1 MGGNQQLQRGLEQ
14 RHITLMSLGAAIGVG
29 LFLGSATAIRLA
41 GPAILISYIIGGFAI
56 LIIMRALGEMAVYNP
71 VSGSFSRYAKDYLG
85 PLAGYITGWN
95 YWFLWVVTC
104 MAEITA
110 VGVYMKMWFP
120 DTASWIW
127 ALAALIVMTLVN
139 LIAVK
144 AYGEFEFWFALIKI
158 VAILAMIFMGLGVII
173 FGIGN
178 GGVAVGI
185 SNLWSNG
192 GFAPNGVTGVLM
204 SLQMVMF
211 AYLGVEMIGV
221 TAGEAKNPKKVIPR
235 AIDTVFWRIL
245 LFYVGALFVIMSIY
259 PWNEIGEN
267 GSPFVL
273 MFEKIGIGPAA
284 GIINFVVLTAALSS
298 CNSGIFSTGRMLF
311 NLAEQKQASASFKKI
326 SGTGVPSKAI
336 LFSAFLLLIGVLL
349 NYLVPEK
356 VFIWVTSISTF
367 GAVWTWGIILL
378 SQLKFR
384 KSLSKGEV
392 SRLTYKA
399 LLYPLGS
406 YLVLAFLVLVL
417 ALMAYFPDT
426 RIALIVGPIW
436 VISLVFIYYKKG
448 FHKTIRNK
456 PFFHFQNEI
465 KGLIFSNI
473 FLKPSGNLF

>member
-29 LFLGSATAIRLA
+29 LFLGSATAIQLA
-41 GPAILISYIIGGFAI
+41 GPAILISYIVGGMAI
-56 LIIMRALGEMAVYNP
+56 FIIMRALGEMAVHNP

-110 VGVYMKMWFP
+110 VGVYMQMWYP
-120 DTASWIW
+120 DTAPWIW
-127 ALAALIVMTLVN
+127 ALAALAIMTLVN

-158 VAILAMIFMGLGVII
+158 VAILAMIFVGLGVIL
-173 FGIGN
+173 FGLGN
-178 GGVAVGI
+178 DGIAVGI

-192 GFAPNGVTGVLM
+192 GFAPNGVTGIFM

-221 TAGEAKNPKKVIPR
+221 TAGEAKNPKTVIPK

-259 PWNEIGEN
+259 PWNEIGSN

-284 GIINFVVLTAALSS
+284 GVINFVVLTAALSS

-311 NLAEQKQASASFKKI
+311 NLAQQKQAPNSFAKI
-326 SGTGVPSKAI
+326 SRTGVPSKAI
-336 LFSAFLLLIGVLL
+336 IFSAILLLVGVVL

-384 KSLSKGEV
+384 KTLTKGEV
-392 SRLTYKA
+392 SRLSYKA
-399 LLYPLGS
+399 LFYPFGS

-417 ALMAYFPDT
+417 GLMAYFPDT

-436 VISLVFIYYKKG
+436 IIGLVFVYYKKG
-448 FHKTIRNK
+448 FHKRK
-456 PFFHFQNEI
+456 
-465 KGLIFSNI
+465 
-473 FLKPSGNLF
+473 

>member
-29 LFLGSATAIRLA
+29 LFLGSATAIQLA
-41 GPAILISYIIGGFAI
+41 GPAILISYIVGGIAI
-56 LIIMRALGEMAVYNP
+56 FIIMRALGEMAVHNP

-110 VGVYMKMWFP
+110 VGVYMKMWYP

-127 ALAALIVMTLVN
+127 ALAALVIMTLVN

-158 VAILAMIFMGLGVII
+158 IAILAMIFVGLGVIL
-173 FGIGN
+173 FGLGN

-192 GFAPNGVTGVLM
+192 GFAPNGVTGIFM

-221 TAGEAKNPKKVIPR
+221 TAGEAKNPKTVIPK

-245 LFYVGALFVIMSIY
+245 IFYVGALFVIMSIY
-259 PWNEIGEN
+259 PWNEVGAN

-311 NLAEQKQASASFKKI
+311 NLAEQKQAPNSFARI
-326 SGTGVPSKAI
+326 SRTGVPSKAI
-336 LFSAFLLLIGVLL
+336 IFSAFLLLVGVVL

-384 KSLSKGEV
+384 KTLTKGEV
-392 SRLTYKA
+392 SRLSYKA
-399 LLYPLGS
+399 LFYPIGS
-406 YLVLAFLVLVL
+406 YLALAFLVLVL
-417 ALMAYFPDT
+417 GLMAYFPDT

-436 VISLVFIYYKKG
+436 IIGLVFVYYKKG
-448 FHKTIRNK
+448 FHK
-456 PFFHFQNEI
+456 
-465 KGLIFSNI
+465 S
-473 FLKPSGNLF
+473 

>member
-41 GPAILISYIIGGFAI
+41 GPAILFSYIIGGLVI
-56 LIIMRALGEMAVYNP
+56 LIIMRSLGEMAVHNP
-71 VSGSFSRYAKDYLG
+71 VSGSFSRYAQNYLG

-110 VGVYMKMWFP
+110 VGVYMQMWYP
-120 DTASWIW
+120 NTPAWVW
-127 ALAALIVMTLVN
+127 ALAALVMMTIVN

-158 VAILAMIFMGLGVII
+158 IAILAMIFVGFGVII

-178 GGVAVGI
+178 GGIAVGI

-192 GFAPNGVTGVLM
+192 GFAPNGITGILM

-221 TAGEAKNPKKVIPR
+221 TAGEAKNPKTVIPR

-245 LFYVGALFVIMSIY
+245 IFYVGALFVIMSIY
-259 PWNEIGEN
+259 PWNEIGQN

-273 MFEKIGIGPAA
+273 MFEQIGIGPAA

-311 NLAEQKQASASFKKI
+311 NLAEQNQASPNFKKI
-326 SGTGVPSKAI
+326 NGAGVPARAI
-336 LFSAFLLLIGVLL
+336 LFSAVLLLVGVLL

-384 KSLSKGEV
+384 KTLSKEQV
-392 SRLTYKA
+392 NRLSYKA
-399 LLYPLGS
+399 LFYPVGPYLAIAFLL
-406 YLVLAFLVLVL
+406 LVLG
-417 ALMAYFPDT
+417 LMAYFPDT

-436 VISLVFIYYKKG
+436 IIGLVVMFYKKG
-448 FHKTIRNK
+448 LHKR
-456 PFFHFQNEI
+456 
-465 KGLIFSNI
+465 
-473 FLKPSGNLF
+473 

>member
-1 MGGNQQLQRGLEQ
+1 MNRITNILSYDKVLYNKSIILKRSDTTLGGNQQLQRGLEQ

-41 GPAILISYIIGGFAI
+41 GPAILISYIIGGVFI
-56 LIIMRALGEMAVYNP
+56 FIIMRALGEMAVYNP

-110 VGVYMKMWFP
+110 VGVYMQMWYP
-120 DTASWIW
+120 DSPSWIW
-127 ALAALIVMTLVN
+127 ALAALIIMTLVN

-158 VAILAMIFMGLGVII
+158 IAILAMIFVGLGVII
-173 FGIGN
+173 FGLGN
-178 GGVAVGI
+178 GGVGVGI

-192 GFAPNGVTGVLM
+192 GFAPNGITGILM

-221 TAGEAKNPKKVIPR
+221 TAGEAKNPKTVIPR

-245 LFYVGALFVIMSIY
+245 IFYVGALFVIMSIY

-273 MFEKIGIGPAA
+273 MFEAIGIGPAA

-311 NLAEQKQASASFKKI
+311 NLAEQSQASPSFKKI
-326 SGTGVPSKAI
+326 NGAGVPARAV
-336 LFSAFLLLIGVLL
+336 LFSALLLLFGVLL

-384 KSLSKGEV
+384 KTLSKSEV
-392 SRLTYKA
+392 SKLTYKT
-399 LLYPLGS
+399 LFYPLGS
-406 YLVLAFLVLVL
+406 YLALAFLILVL
-417 ALMAYFPDT
+417 GLMAYFPET

-436 VISLVFIYYKKG
+436 IFLLVFLYYNKG
-448 FHKTIRNK
+448 FHKR
-456 PFFHFQNEI
+456 
-465 KGLIFSNI
+465 
-473 FLKPSGNLF
+473 

>member
-1 MGGNQQLQRGLEQ
+1 
-14 RHITLMSLGAAIGVG
+14 
-29 LFLGSATAIRLA
+29 
-41 GPAILISYIIGGFAI
+41 
-56 LIIMRALGEMAVYNP
+56 MRALGEMAVHNP

-110 VGVYMKMWFP
+110 VGVYMQMWYP
-120 DTASWIW
+120 DTPAWIW
-127 ALAALIVMTLVN
+127 ALAALIIMTLVN

-158 VAILAMIFMGLGVII
+158 VAILAMIFVGLGVII

-178 GGVAVGI
+178 GGIAVGI

-192 GFAPNGVTGVLM
+192 GFAPNGVTGILM

-221 TAGEAKNPKKVIPR
+221 TAGEAKNPKTVIPR

-245 LFYVGALFVIMSIY
+245 IFYVGALFVIMSIY
-259 PWNEIGEN
+259 PWNEIGQN

-311 NLAEQKQASASFKKI
+311 NLAEQKQASPTFKRI
-326 SGTGVPSKAI
+326 NGAGVPARAI
-336 LFSAFLLLIGVLL
+336 LFSAVLLLVGVLL

-384 KSLSKGEV
+384 KTLSKSEV
-392 SRLTYKA
+392 SKLTYKA
-399 LLYPLGS
+399 LFYPFGS
-406 YLVLAFLVLVL
+406 YLALAFLVLVL
-417 ALMAYFPDT
+417 GLMAYFPET

-436 VISLVFIYYKKG
+436 IIG
-448 FHKTIRNK
+448 
-456 PFFHFQNEI
+456 
-465 KGLIFSNI
+465 
-473 FLKPSGNLF
+473 

>member
-1 MGGNQQLQRGLEQ
+1 MGGNQLQRGLEQ

-29 LFLGSATAIRLA
+29 LFLGSATAIQLA
-41 GPAILISYIIGGFAI
+41 GPAILISYIVGGMAI
-56 LIIMRALGEMAVYNP
+56 FIIMRALGEMAVHNP

-110 VGVYMKMWFP
+110 VGVYMQMWYP
-120 DTASWIW
+120 DTAPWIW
-127 ALAALIVMTLVN
+127 ALGALVIMTLVN

-158 VAILAMIFMGLGVII
+158 IAILAMIFVGLGVIL
-173 FGIGN
+173 FGLGN
-178 GGVAVGI
+178 DGIAVGI

-192 GFAPNGVTGVLM
+192 GFAPNGITGIFM

-221 TAGEAKNPKKVIPR
+221 TAGEAKNPKTVIPR

-259 PWNEIGEN
+259 PWNEIGAN

-311 NLAEQKQASASFKKI
+311 NLAQQKQAPNSFSKI
-326 SGTGVPSKAI
+326 SRSGVPSKAI
-336 LFSAFLLLIGVLL
+336 IFSAFLLLVGVVL

-384 KSLSKGEV
+384 KTLTKGEV
-392 SRLTYKA
+392 SRLSYKA
-399 LLYPLGS
+399 LFYPVGS
-406 YLVLAFLVLVL
+406 YLALAFLVLVL
-417 ALMAYFPDT
+417 GLMAYFPDT

-436 VISLVFIYYKKG
+436 IIGLVIVYYKKG
-448 FHKTIRNK
+448 FHKK
-456 PFFHFQNEI
+456 
-465 KGLIFSNI
+465 
-473 FLKPSGNLF
+473 

>member
-1 MGGNQQLQRGLEQ
+1 MSGNQQLQRGLEQ

-29 LFLGSATAIRLA
+29 LFLGSATAIQLA
-41 GPAILISYIIGGFAI
+41 GPAILISYIVGGVVIF
-56 LIIMRALGEMAVYNP
+56 IIMRALGEMAVHNP

-110 VGVYMKMWFP
+110 VGVYMKVWYP
-120 DTASWIW
+120 DTAPWIW
-127 ALAALIVMTLVN
+127 ALAALVIMTLIN

-158 VAILAMIFMGLGVII
+158 VAILAMIFVGLGVIL
-173 FGIGN
+173 FGLGN
-178 GGVAVGI
+178 NGIAVGI

-192 GFAPNGVTGVLM
+192 GFAPNGVTGIFM

-221 TAGEAKNPKKVIPR
+221 TAGEAKNPKTVIPR

-259 PWNEIGEN
+259 PWNEIGDN

-311 NLAEQKQASASFKKI
+311 NLAQQKQAPNSFAKI
-326 SGTGVPSKAI
+326 SRTGVPSKAI
-336 LFSAFLLLIGVLL
+336 IFSAILLLVGVVL

-384 KSLSKGEV
+384 KTLTKGEV
-392 SRLTYKA
+392 SRLSYKA
-399 LLYPLGS
+399 LFYPVGS
-406 YLVLAFLVLVL
+406 YLALAFLVLVL
-417 ALMAYFPDT
+417 GLMAYFPDT
-426 RIALIVGPIW
+426 RVALIVGPIW
-436 VISLVFIYYKKG
+436 IIGLVFVYYKKG
-448 FHKTIRNK
+448 FHKR
-456 PFFHFQNEI
+456 
-465 KGLIFSNI
+465 
-473 FLKPSGNLF
+473 

>member
-29 LFLGSATAIRLA
+29 LFLGSATAIQLA
-41 GPAILISYIIGGFAI
+41 GPAILISYIIGGLAI
-56 LIIMRALGEMAVYNP
+56 FIIMRALGEMAVHNP
-71 VSGSFSRYAKDYLG
+71 VSGSFSRYARDYLG

-120 DTASWIW
+120 DTAPWIW
-127 ALAALIVMTLVN
+127 ALAALIIMTLVN

-158 VAILAMIFMGLGVII
+158 VAIIAMIVVGLGVIL

-178 GGVAVGI
+178 GGIPVGI
-185 SNLWSNG
+185 SNIWSNG
-192 GFAPNGVTGVLM
+192 GFAPNGFTGVLM

-221 TAGEAKNPKKVIPR
+221 TAGEAKNPKTVIPR

-259 PWNEIGEN
+259 PWNEIGSN

-311 NLAEQKQASASFKKI
+311 NLAEQKQAPASFKKI
-326 SGTGVPSKAI
+326 SSTGVPSKAI
-336 LFSAFLLLIGVLL
+336 VFSALLLLVGVVL

-378 SQLKFR
+378 SHLKFR
-384 KSLSKGEV
+384 KSLTKGEV
-392 SRLTYKA
+392 SRLSYKA
-399 LLYPLGS
+399 LFFPLGS
-406 YLVLAFLVLVL
+406 YLALAFLVLVL
-417 ALMAYFPDT
+417 GLMAYFPDT

-436 VISLVFIYYKKG
+436 IIGLVFSYYRNG
-448 FHKTIRNK
+448 YHKRK
-456 PFFHFQNEI
+456 
-465 KGLIFSNI
+465 
-473 FLKPSGNLF
+473 

>member
-448 FHKTIRNK
+448 FHK
-456 PFFHFQNEI
+456 Q
-465 KGLIFSNI
+465 
-473 FLKPSGNLF
+473 

>member
-1 MGGNQQLQRGLEQ
+1 MGGNQLQRGLEQ

-29 LFLGSATAIRLA
+29 LFLGSATAIQLA
-41 GPAILISYIIGGFAI
+41 GPAILISYIVGGMAI
-56 LIIMRALGEMAVYNP
+56 FIIMRALGEMAVHNP

-110 VGVYMKMWFP
+110 VGVYMQMWYP
-120 DTASWIW
+120 DTAPWIW
-127 ALAALIVMTLVN
+127 ALGALVIMTLIN

-158 VAILAMIFMGLGVII
+158 IAILAMIFVGLGVIL
-173 FGIGN
+173 FGLGN
-178 GGVAVGI
+178 DGIAVGI
-185 SNLWSNG
+185 SNLWLNG
-192 GFAPNGVTGVLM
+192 GFAPNGVTGIFM

-221 TAGEAKNPKKVIPR
+221 TAGEAKNPKTVIPR

-259 PWNEIGEN
+259 PWNEIGAN

-311 NLAEQKQASASFKKI
+311 NLAQQKQAPNSFSKI
-326 SGTGVPSKAI
+326 SRSGVPSKAI
-336 LFSAFLLLIGVLL
+336 IFSAVLLLVGVVL

-384 KSLSKGEV
+384 KTLTKGEV
-392 SRLTYKA
+392 SRLSYKA
-399 LLYPLGS
+399 LFYPVGS
-406 YLVLAFLVLVL
+406 YLALAFLVLVL
-417 ALMAYFPDT
+417 GLMAYFPDT

-436 VISLVFIYYKKG
+436 IIGLVIVYYKKG
-448 FHKTIRNK
+448 FHKK
-456 PFFHFQNEI
+456 
-465 KGLIFSNI
+465 
-473 FLKPSGNLF
+473 

>member
-29 LFLGSATAIRLA
+29 LFLGSATAIKLA
-41 GPAILISYIIGGFAI
+41 GPAILISYIVGGMAI
-56 LIIMRALGEMAVYNP
+56 FIIMRALGEMAVHNP

-110 VGVYMKMWFP
+110 VGVYMKMWYP
-120 DTASWIW
+120 DTAPWIW
-127 ALAALIVMTLVN
+127 ALAALVIMTLIN

-158 VAILAMIFMGLGVII
+158 IAILAMIFVGLGVIL
-173 FGIGN
+173 FGLGN
-178 GGVAVGI
+178 DGIAVGI
-185 SNLWSNG
+185 SNLWTNG
-192 GFAPNGVTGVLM
+192 GFAPNGVTGVFM

-221 TAGEAKNPKKVIPR
+221 TAGEAKNPKTVIPR

-259 PWNEIGEN
+259 PWNEIGAN

-311 NLAEQKQASASFKKI
+311 NLAQQKQAPNSFAKI
-326 SGTGVPSKAI
+326 GRTGVPSKAI
-336 LFSAFLLLIGVLL
+336 IFSAILLLVGVVL

-384 KSLSKGEV
+384 KTLTKGEV
-392 SRLTYKA
+392 SKLSYKA
-399 LLYPLGS
+399 LFFPISS
-406 YLVLAFLVLVL
+406 YLALAFLVLVL
-417 ALMAYFPDT
+417 GLMAYFPDT

-436 VISLVFIYYKKG
+436 IIGLVSVYYKNG
-448 FHKTIRNK
+448 FHKRR
-456 PFFHFQNEI
+456 
-465 KGLIFSNI
+465 
-473 FLKPSGNLF
+473 

>member
-1 MGGNQQLQRGLEQ
+1 LGGNQLQRGLEQ

-29 LFLGSATAIRLA
+29 LFLGSATAIQLA
-41 GPAILISYIIGGFAI
+41 GPAILISYIVGGMAI
-56 LIIMRALGEMAVYNP
+56 FIIMRALGEMAVHNP

-110 VGVYMKMWFP
+110 VGVYMQMWYP
-120 DTASWIW
+120 DTAPWIW
-127 ALAALIVMTLVN
+127 ALGALVIMTLVN

-158 VAILAMIFMGLGVII
+158 IAILAMIFVGLGVIL
-173 FGIGN
+173 FGLGN
-178 GGVAVGI
+178 DGIAVGI

-192 GFAPNGVTGVLM
+192 GFAPNGITGIFM

-221 TAGEAKNPKKVIPR
+221 TAGEAKNPKTVIPR

-259 PWNEIGEN
+259 PWNEIGAN

-311 NLAEQKQASASFKKI
+311 NLAQQKQAPNSFSKI
-326 SGTGVPSKAI
+326 SRSGVPSKAI
-336 LFSAFLLLIGVLL
+336 IFSAVLLLVGVVL

-384 KSLSKGEV
+384 KTLTKGEV
-392 SRLTYKA
+392 SRLSYKA
-399 LLYPLGS
+399 LVYPVGS
-406 YLVLAFLVLVL
+406 YLALAFLVLVL
-417 ALMAYFPDT
+417 GLMAYFPDT

-436 VISLVFIYYKKG
+436 IIGLVIVYYKKG
-448 FHKTIRNK
+448 FHKK
-456 PFFHFQNEI
+456 
-465 KGLIFSNI
+465 
-473 FLKPSGNLF
+473 

>member
-1 MGGNQQLQRGLEQ
+1 MLFVKITYIKGSATLVGGNQQLQRGLEQ

-29 LFLGSATAIRLA
+29 LFLGSATAIQLA
-41 GPAILISYIIGGFAI
+41 GPAILISYIIGGLAI
-56 LIIMRALGEMAVYNP
+56 FIIMRALGEMAVHNP

-120 DTASWIW
+120 ETPSWIW
-127 ALAALIVMTLVN
+127 ALAALVIMTLVN

-158 VAILAMIFMGLGVII
+158 VAILAMIFVGLGVII

-192 GFAPNGVTGVLM
+192 GFAPNGINGIFM

-221 TAGEAKNPKKVIPR
+221 TAGEAKNPKKVIPN
-235 AIDTVFWRIL
+235 AINTVFWRIL

-259 PWNEIGEN
+259 PWNEVGNN

-273 MFEKIGIGPAA
+273 MFEQIGIGPAA

-311 NLAEQKQASASFKKI
+311 NLAEQRQAPASFKRI

-336 LFSAFLLLIGVLL
+336 IFSAALLLVGVLL

-384 KSLSKGEV
+384 KTLTKGEV
-392 SRLTYKA
+392 SRLSYKA
-399 LLYPLGS
+399 LFYPFGS
-406 YLVLAFLVLVL
+406 YLVLAFLLLVL
-417 ALMAYFPDT
+417 GLMAYFPDT
-426 RIALIVGPIW
+426 RVALIVGPIW
-436 VISLVFIYYKKG
+436 ILGLVFSYYKNG
-448 FHKTIRNK
+448 FHKKKN
-456 PFFHFQNEI
+456 QV
-465 KGLIFSNI
+465 
-473 FLKPSGNLF
+473 

>member
-1 MGGNQQLQRGLEQ
+1 
-14 RHITLMSLGAAIGVG
+14 MSLGAAIGVG
-29 LFLGSATAIRLA
+29 LFLGSATAIKLA
-41 GPAILISYIIGGFAI
+41 GPAILISYIVGGIAI
-56 LIIMRALGEMAVYNP
+56 LIIMRALGEMAVHNP
-71 VSGSFSRYAKDYLG
+71 VAGSFSRYAKDYLG

-110 VGVYMKMWFP
+110 VGVYMQMWYP
-120 DTASWIW
+120 DTPSWIW
-127 ALAALIVMTLVN
+127 ALAALVIMTMVN
-139 LIAVK
+139 LITVK

-158 VAILAMIFMGLGVII
+158 VAILAMIFVGLGVII

-185 SNLWSNG
+185 SNLWSHG
-192 GFAPNGVTGVLM
+192 GFAPNGITGIFM

-221 TAGEAKNPKKVIPR
+221 TAGEAKNPKTVIPR

-259 PWNEIGEN
+259 PWDEIGSN

-273 MFEKIGIGPAA
+273 MFEQIGIGPAA

-311 NLAEQKQASASFKKI
+311 NLAEQRQASASFKKI
-326 SGTGVPSKAI
+326 SRNGVPSKAI
-336 LFSAFLLLIGVLL
+336 IFSATLLLVGVIL

-384 KSLSKGEV
+384 KTLSKGEV

-399 LLYPLGS
+399 IFFPFGS
-406 YLVLAFLVLVL
+406 YIALAFLVLVL
-417 ALMAYFPDT
+417 GLMAYFPET

-436 VISLVFIYYKKG
+436 IIGLVFMYFKNG
-448 FHKTIRNK
+448 FDKR
-456 PFFHFQNEI
+456 
-465 KGLIFSNI
+465 
-473 FLKPSGNLF
+473 

>member
-120 DTASWIW
+120 DTPSWIW

-326 SGTGVPSKAI
+326 SRTGVPSKAI

-448 FHKTIRNK
+448 FHK
-456 PFFHFQNEI
+456 Q
-465 KGLIFSNI
+465 
-473 FLKPSGNLF
+473 

>member
-29 LFLGSATAIRLA
+29 LFLGSATAIQLA
-41 GPAILISYIIGGFAI
+41 GPAILISYIIGGMAI
-56 LIIMRALGEMAVYNP
+56 FIIMRALGEMAVHNP

-110 VGVYMKMWFP
+110 VGVYMKMWYP
-120 DTASWIW
+120 DTAPWIW
-127 ALAALIVMTLVN
+127 ALAALLIMTLVN

-158 VAILAMIFMGLGVII
+158 IAILAMIFVGLGVIL
-173 FGIGN
+173 FGLGN
-178 GGVAVGI
+178 DGIAVGI

-192 GFAPNGVTGVLM
+192 GFAPNGITGIFM

-221 TAGEAKNPKKVIPR
+221 TAGEAKNPKTVIPR
-235 AIDTVFWRIL
+235 AINTVFWRIL

-259 PWNEIGEN
+259 PWNEIGAN

-311 NLAEQKQASASFKKI
+311 NLAQQKQAPTSFAKI
-326 SGTGVPSKAI
+326 SKTGVPSKAI
-336 LFSAFLLLIGVLL
+336 IFSAILLLFGVVL

-384 KSLSKGEV
+384 KTLTKGEV
-392 SRLTYKA
+392 SRLSYKA
-399 LLYPLGS
+399 LFYPVGS
-406 YLVLAFLVLVL
+406 YLALAFLVLVL
-417 ALMAYFPDT
+417 GLMAYFPDT

-436 VISLVFIYYKKG
+436 IIGLVFVYYKKG
-448 FHKTIRNK
+448 FHK
-456 PFFHFQNEI
+456 
-465 KGLIFSNI
+465 S
-473 FLKPSGNLF
+473 

>member
-1 MGGNQQLQRGLEQ
+1 MGGNQLQRGLEQ

-29 LFLGSATAIRLA
+29 LFLGSATAIQLA
-41 GPAILISYIIGGFAI
+41 GPAILISYIVGGLAI
-56 LIIMRALGEMAVYNP
+56 FVIMRALGEMAVHNP

-110 VGVYMKMWFP
+110 VGVYMKMWYP
-120 DTASWIW
+120 DTAPWIW
-127 ALAALIVMTLVN
+127 ALAALVIMTLVN

-158 VAILAMIFMGLGVII
+158 IAILAMIFVGLGVIL
-173 FGIGN
+173 FGLGN
-178 GGVAVGI
+178 DGIAVGI

-192 GFAPNGVTGVLM
+192 GFAPNGITGVFM

-221 TAGEAKNPKKVIPR
+221 TAGEAKNPKTVIPR
-235 AIDTVFWRIL
+235 AINTVFWRIL

-259 PWNEIGEN
+259 PWNEIGAN

-311 NLAEQKQASASFKKI
+311 NLAQQKQAPNSFAKI
-326 SGTGVPSKAI
+326 SKSGVPSKAI
-336 LFSAFLLLIGVLL
+336 IFSAILLLFGVIL

-384 KSLSKGEV
+384 KTLTKGEV
-392 SRLTYKA
+392 SRLSYKA
-399 LLYPLGS
+399 LFYPFGS
-406 YLVLAFLVLVL
+406 YSVLAFLVLVL
-417 ALMAYFPDT
+417 GLMAYFPDT

-436 VISLVFIYYKKG
+436 IIGLVFVYFKKG
-448 FHKTIRNK
+448 FHKR
-456 PFFHFQNEI
+456 
-465 KGLIFSNI
+465 
-473 FLKPSGNLF
+473 

>member
-29 LFLGSATAIRLA
+29 LFLGSATAIQLA
-41 GPAILISYIIGGFAI
+41 GPAILISYIVGGIAI
-56 LIIMRALGEMAVYNP
+56 FIIMRALGEMAVHNP

-110 VGVYMKMWFP
+110 VGVYMKMWYP
-120 DTASWIW
+120 DTPPWIW
-127 ALAALIVMTLVN
+127 ALGALVIMTLVN

-158 VAILAMIFMGLGVII
+158 IAILAMIFVGLGVIL
-173 FGIGN
+173 FGLGN
-178 GGVAVGI
+178 DGIAVGI

-192 GFAPNGVTGVLM
+192 GFAPNGVTGIFM

-221 TAGEAKNPKKVIPR
+221 TAGEAKNPKTVIPR

-259 PWNEIGEN
+259 PWNEIGDN

-311 NLAEQKQASASFKKI
+311 NLAQQKQAPNSFSKI
-326 SGTGVPSKAI
+326 SRTGVPSKAI
-336 LFSAFLLLIGVLL
+336 IFSAILLLVGVVL

-384 KSLSKGEV
+384 KTLTKGEV
-392 SRLTYKA
+392 SRLSYKA
-399 LLYPLGS
+399 LFYPVGS
-406 YLVLAFLVLVL
+406 YLALAFLVLVL
-417 ALMAYFPDT
+417 GLMAYFPDT

-436 VISLVFIYYKKG
+436 IIGLVFVYYKKG
-448 FHKTIRNK
+448 FHKRK
-456 PFFHFQNEI
+456 
-465 KGLIFSNI
+465 
-473 FLKPSGNLF
+473 

>member
-1 MGGNQQLQRGLEQ
+1 LGGNQLQRGLEQ

-29 LFLGSATAIRLA
+29 LFLGSATAIQLA
-41 GPAILISYIIGGFAI
+41 GPAILISYILGGMAI
-56 LIIMRALGEMAVYNP
+56 FVIMRALGEMAVHNP

-110 VGVYMKMWFP
+110 VGVYMKMWYP
-120 DTASWIW
+120 DTAPWIW
-127 ALAALIVMTLVN
+127 ALAALVIMTLVN

-158 VAILAMIFMGLGVII
+158 IAILAMIFVGLGVIL
-173 FGIGN
+173 FGLGN
-178 GGVAVGI
+178 DGIAVGI

-192 GFAPNGVTGVLM
+192 GFAPNGVTGIFM

-221 TAGEAKNPKKVIPR
+221 TAGEAKNPKTVIPR
-235 AIDTVFWRIL
+235 AINTVFWRIL

-259 PWNEIGEN
+259 PWNEIGAN

-311 NLAEQKQASASFKKI
+311 NLAQQKQAPNSFAKI
-326 SGTGVPSKAI
+326 SKSGVPSKAI
-336 LFSAFLLLIGVLL
+336 IFSAILLLFGVIL

-384 KSLSKGEV
+384 KTLTKGEV
-392 SRLTYKA
+392 SRLSYKA
-399 LLYPLGS
+399 LFYPFGS
-406 YLVLAFLVLVL
+406 YLALAFLVLVL
-417 ALMAYFPDT
+417 GLMAYFPDT

-436 VISLVFIYYKKG
+436 IIGLVFVYYKKG
-448 FHKTIRNK
+448 FHKR
-456 PFFHFQNEI
+456 
-465 KGLIFSNI
+465 
-473 FLKPSGNLF
+473 